1 MKMRTKRRKK
11 TRITS
16 RLASLAWALAALFS
30 QMSGPAASAAEKK
43 TKAAESYGL
52 IAVTVFREPGFALPG
67 AELTL
72 TLAPTGGGAKQK
84 RKATS
89 DARGEYVFRVP
100 VQAQRYSV
108 GVSAKG
114 LVPQEKMVQAEGEQR
129 IDVTFLL
136 AAESKQ

>member
-1 MKMRTKRRKK
+1 MRTKRRKK

-30 QMSGPAASAAEKK
+30 QMYGPAASAAEKK
-43 TKAAESYGL
+43 AKTAESYGL

-72 TLAPTGGGAKQK
+72 TLAPTGGAKQK